1 MYAVMTALVT
11 ILTER
16 NTEVLEAL
24 FDVVG
29 IRGLRH
35 AANTTG
41 QRFNAPKVIILGC
54 GQFIIHETTQ
64 QILLIFYTN

>member
-1 MYAVMTALVT
+1 MDAVMAALVA

-29 IRGLRH
+29 I
-35 AANTTG
+35 
-41 QRFNAPKVIILGC
+41 
-54 GQFIIHETTQ
+54 
-64 QILLIFYTN
+64 